1 MRRSLALLSTV
12 LLAGGVAACGPVDVN
27 QHAAQS
33 RTGAPTSAAPTT
45 PSPPGSGKALF
56 ESMARQMAA
65 KKTAKATFDA
75 GIAGQQVTGTGA
87 FRFGSD
93 FAATL
98 TMATPGQGDISV
110 VLLPGTFYL
119 KLPKNAGLPAGKSW
133 VRISKGDSGP
143 LAQSLAPALEQM
155 SSGFD
160 PNDSLRYLEAASSI
174 KSTGTETVDGVETTK
189 YVTTV
194 DVARLVAAAQ
204 GTQRQQYQA
213 MLDAG
218 QKTLTATTWVGADQ
232 LPRKFSTTV
241 DSPQGPVTASGTYS
255 DWGAPVDIQEPPA
268 SQVVAATELR
278 G

>member
-1 MRRSLALLSTV
+1 MRRSLALLSAV
-12 LLAGGVAACGPVDVN
+12 LLAGAVAACGPVDTKPS
-27 QHAAQS
+27 AQS
-33 RTGAPTSAAPTT
+33 RPTAPTSTASAT
-45 PSPPGSGKALF
+45 PATPETGKALF
-56 ESMARQMAA
+56 ASMAQQMAA

-75 GIAGQQVTGTGA
+75 GVAGQQVTGTGA
-87 FRFGSD
+87 FRFGTD

-119 KLPKNAGLPAGKSW
+119 KLPKDAGLPAGKSW
-133 VRISKGDSGP
+133 VKISKGDSGP

-160 PNDSLRYLEAASSI
+160 PKDSLRYLEAASSI
-174 KSTGTETVDGVETTK
+174 KSAGTETLDGVQTTK

-204 GTQRQQYQA
+204 GTQKQQYQA

-232 LPRKFSTTV
+232 LPRKFSTTI

-268 SQVVAATELR
+268 AQVVAATELR